1 MKKSIKI
8 ILISLI
14 SFIAILGITIGV
26 LAYYEYYG
34 QYASILNVDG
44 TIKLDAFDVLY
55 PELRDDKDSLNNKT
69 YGCTPEN
76 PYVIDNVTRLK
87 NLIRLN
93 NSGKLK
99 KAKDKDNISK
109 YYFCL
114 QFDAQEVPQVLNL
127 LKML

>member
-55 PELRDDKDSLNNKT
+55 PELRDKLFDSILT
-69 YGCTPEN
+69 H
-76 PYVIDNVTRLK
+76 RA
-87 NLIRLN
+87 
-93 NSGKLK
+93 NSKVGMALSFK
-99 KAKDKDNISK
+99 
-109 YYFCL
+109 
-114 QFDAQEVPQVLNL
+114 
-127 LKML
+127 